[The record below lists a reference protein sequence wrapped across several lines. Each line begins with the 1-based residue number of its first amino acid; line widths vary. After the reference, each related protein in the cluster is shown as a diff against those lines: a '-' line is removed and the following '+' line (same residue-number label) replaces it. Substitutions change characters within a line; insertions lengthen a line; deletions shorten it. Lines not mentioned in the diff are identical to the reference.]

1 MTAAAAEAHIT
12 PRGGGVLWT
21 FLAICRRDVAVL
33 VRDWPSVVMQVAMQ
47 PLFLAFVLG
56 RVLPELGLAR
66 PRFAE
71 VLLPGIVGLTV
82 VIAALQAVALPL
94 VLEFGFTKEIEDRLL
109 APLPVT
115 LVGVEKIVM
124 AALRGVVGGLVIFPL
139 ARLIIGW
146 DKVDVSSG
154 HIPRFLLFCAI
165 GALLGSSLGLALGTF
180 VPPKHISV
188 MFAIIFTPV
197 VFTGCIQYP
206 WASLEPL
213 EWFKVLTLFNP
224 LTYASEGLRASL
236 VPHVPH
242 MTPWIAAVAGG
253 GWIAGFVVLGLRGFR
268 RRAVD

>member
-1 MTAAAAEAHIT
+1 MSAVAAPYAGA
-12 PRGGGVLWT
+12 PRGGVART
-21 FLAICRRDVAVL
+21 FRAIGRRDL
-33 VRDWPSVVMQVAMQ
+33 VVVGRELPSVVMQTAMQ

-71 VLLPGIVGLTV
+71 VLLPGIVGLTLV
-82 VIAALQAVALPL
+82 LTALQAVALPL
-94 VLEFGFTKEIEDRLL
+94 VLEFGYTKEIEDRLL

-115 LVGVEKIVM
+115 LVGVEKIVF
-124 AALRGVVGGLVIFPL
+124 AALRGLVGGLVIYPL

-146 DKVDVSSG
+146 NKVTVSG
-154 HIPRFLLFCAI
+154 DHILRFAFFCALA
-165 GALLGSSLGLALGTF
+165 ALIGSSLGLVLGTL

-206 WASLEPL
+206 WAALAPL
-213 EWFKVLTLFNP
+213 EWFKIVTLFNP
-224 LTYASEGLRASL
+224 MTYASEGLRGSL

-242 MTPWIAAVAGG
+242 MQPWIAALGAC
-253 GWIAGFVVLGLRGFR
+253 GWIAVFVVVGLRGFR

>member
-1 MTAAAAEAHIT
+1 MTAVAAPYAAA
-12 PRGGGVLWT
+12 PRGGAART
-21 FLAICRRDVAVL
+21 FLAIGLRDLVVVRREL
-33 VRDWPSVVMQVAMQ
+33 PSVLMQTAMQ

-71 VLLPGIVGLTV
+71 VLLPGIVGLTLV
-82 VIAALQAVALPL
+82 LTALQAVALPL
-94 VLEFGFTKEIEDRLL
+94 VLEFGYTKEIEDRLL

-115 LVGVEKIVM
+115 LVGVEKIVI
-124 AALRGVVGGLVIFPL
+124 AALRGLVGGLVIYPI

-146 DKVDVSSG
+146 DEVSVSSDHVLG
-154 HIPRFLLFCAI
+154 FALFCVLAS
-165 GALLGSSLGLALGTF
+165 LLGSSLGLLLGTL

-206 WASLEPL
+206 WAALEPL
-213 EWFKVLTLFNP
+213 EWFKIVTLFNP
-224 LTYASEGLRASL
+224 LTYASEGLRSSL

-242 MTPWIAAVAGG
+242 MQSWVAAVGACGWIAA
-253 GWIAGFVVLGLRGFR
+253 FVVLGLRGFR

>member
-1 MTAAAAEAHIT
+1 MSALAVPSAAA
-12 PRGGGVLWT
+12 PRGAAAKT
-21 FLAICRRDVAVL
+21 FLAMGRRDL
-33 VRDWPSVVMQVAMQ
+33 VVVGRELPSVVMQTAMQ

-66 PRFAE
+66 PRLAD
-71 VLLPGIVGLTV
+71 VLLPGIVGLTLV
-82 VIAALQAVALPL
+82 LTALQAVALPL
-94 VLEFGFTKEIEDRLL
+94 VLEFGYTKEIEDRLL

-115 LVGVEKIVM
+115 LVGVEKIVF
-124 AALRGVVGGLVIFPL
+124 AALRGLVGGLIIFPL

-146 DKVDVSSG
+146 NNVAVSSG
-154 HIPRFLLFCAI
+154 HVALFLLFCAFA
-165 GALLGSSLGLALGTF
+165 ALIGSSLGLVLGTL

-206 WASLEPL
+206 WASLAPL

-224 LTYASEGLRASL
+224 MTYASEGLRGSL

-242 MTPWIAAVAGG
+242 MQWWIAALAAS
-253 GWIAGFVVLGLRGFR
+253 GWIAGFILLGLRGFR
-268 RRAVD
+268 RRSVD